1 MPDIFMTDDGGVVGD
16 IGFDGI
22 SEAQRVEQAKAELI
36 QEQFGTPEPL
46 ILGKFQ
52 GQEALTNAYTA
63 AEAKISQLAA
73 ELAALKAAPPA
84 ATTPETP
91 TPPAATGEAPP
102 TEPVSAPP
110 VTTPETPA
118 PSTDEPP
125 AVPPEVQQRIRSS
138 LLAQAGGEEEF
149 GKLAQWATSNLPQDR
164 LASFNASLAKGDEAA
179 VMTSLKAIQFDRL
192 MKQGYEPPLLGGSQG
207 DLGGVTPFRSEN
219 EVTEAMADYRYN
231 GPSADPAYVEE
242 VTRRLAASPNL
253 FRGRE

>member
-16 IGFDGI
+16 IGFDGV

-84 ATTPETP
+84 ATPPAEGTAPAAEAAA
-91 TPPAATGEAPP
+91 TPPAAEAPP
-102 TEPVSAPP
+102 AAEPP
-110 VTTPETPA
+110 VTP

-164 LASFNASLAKGDEAA
+164 LESFNASLAKGDEAA
-179 VMTSLKAIQFDRL
+179 VLTSLKAIQFDRL

-231 GPSADPAYVEE
+231 GPSADPAYVDE